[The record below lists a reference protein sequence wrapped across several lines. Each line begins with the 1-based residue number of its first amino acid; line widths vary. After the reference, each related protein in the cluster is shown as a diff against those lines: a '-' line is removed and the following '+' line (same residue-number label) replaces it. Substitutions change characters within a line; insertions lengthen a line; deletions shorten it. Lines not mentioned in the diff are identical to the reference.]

1 MSRFSINKQS
11 QNEVRSL
18 IHRLRSYRLV
28 RNLLIGF
35 ILVSICNL
43 LFSSLFYTP
52 KMFRLADEKRE
63 LKLKYE
69 ILQNRIRSSQRIL
82 DEIRHRDNY
91 VYRPLFST
99 DTLSIEGI
107 YNPYEEAK
115 YADINGGSFTP
126 TIREVWKD
134 MDQLARSLYLQ
145 SKSLDELQ
153 QLSKDKEKFSTAI
166 PAIWPIDRTT
176 LRAFYPFG
184 ERSRHPIYGTRAMHK
199 GVDLSANY
207 GAPVFAT
214 GDGIVEKV
222 DQGRP
227 QFGYGQQIL
236 IDHKFGY
243 KTRYAHLQRMFVK
256 RGQKVQRGQLIG
268 EVGSTGGSTGPH
280 LHYEVLLRNKNV
292 NPINYFNLNMTK
304 EEYRELVKSIR
315 YNADLESGSGI
326 PETEQ

>member
-91 VYRPLFST
+91 VYRPLFSS
-99 DTLSIEGI
+99 DTLTIEGI
-107 YNPYEEAK
+107 YNPYEQNK
-115 YADINGGSFTP
+115 YAAFEGEEFSPMVTG
-126 TIREVWKD
+126 VWLE
-134 MDQLARSLYLQ
+134 MDQLARSLYLE

-153 QLSKDKEKFSTAI
+153 ILSKDKEKFSTAI
-166 PAIWPIDRTT
+166 PAIWPIDRSKM
-176 LRAFYPFG
+176 RNKIGAFGY
-184 ERSRHPIYGTRAMHK
+184 RNHPIFRRWQFHS
-199 GVDLSANY
+199 GVDMPGRVGDPIY
-207 GAPVFAT
+207 AT
-214 GDGIVEKV
+214 GDGVVESIEIS
-222 DQGRP
+222 RARR
-227 QFGYGQQIL
+227 GYGTQIL
-236 IDHKFGY
+236 INHGFGY
-243 KTRYAHLQRMFVK
+243 KTRYAHLNKLHVEK
-256 RGQKVQRGQLIG
+256 GDTIKRGQLIADMG
-268 EVGSTGGSTGPH
+268 NTGQSTSPH
-280 LHYEVLLRNKNV
+280 LHYEVIYNRTHV
-292 NPINYFNLNMTK
+292 NPINYFDKNMSADA
-304 EEYRELVKSIR
+304 YKSLMNQIQEAT
-315 YNADLESGSGI
+315 Y
-326 PETEQ
+326 ETE

>member
-91 VYRPLFST
+91 VYRPLFSS
-99 DTLSIEGI
+99 DTLTIEGI
-107 YNPYEEAK
+107 YNPYEQNK
-115 YADINGGSFTP
+115 YAAFEGEEFSPMVTG
-126 TIREVWKD
+126 VWLE
-134 MDQLARSLYLQ
+134 MDQLARSLYLE

-153 QLSKDKEKFSTAI
+153 ILSKDKEKFSTAI
-166 PAIWPIDRTT
+166 PAIWPIDRSKM
-176 LRAFYPFG
+176 RNKIGAFGY
-184 ERSRHPIYGTRAMHK
+184 RNHPIFRRWQFHS
-199 GVDLSANY
+199 GVDMPGRVGDPIY
-207 GAPVFAT
+207 AT
-214 GDGIVEKV
+214 GDGVVESV
-222 DQGRP
+222 ERSRARR
-227 QFGYGQQIL
+227 GYGTQIL
-236 IDHKFGY
+236 INHGFGY
-243 KTRYAHLQRMFVK
+243 KTRYAHLNKLHVEK
-256 RGQKVQRGQLIG
+256 GDTIKRGQLIADMG
-268 EVGSTGGSTGPH
+268 NTGQSTSPH
-280 LHYEVLLRNKNV
+280 LHYEVIYNRTHV
-292 NPINYFNLNMTK
+292 NPINYFDKNMSADA
-304 EEYRELVKSIR
+304 YKSLMNQIQEAT
-315 YNADLESGSGI
+315 Y
-326 PETEQ
+326 ETE

>member
-91 VYRPLFST
+91 VYRPLFSS
-99 DTLSIEGI
+99 DTLTIEGI
-107 YNPYEEAK
+107 YNPYEQNK
-115 YADINGGSFTP
+115 YAAFEGEEFSPMVTG
-126 TIREVWKD
+126 VWLE
-134 MDQLARSLYLQ
+134 MDQLARSLYLE

-153 QLSKDKEKFSTAI
+153 ILSKDKEKFSTAI
-166 PAIWPIDRTT
+166 PAIWPIDRSKM
-176 LRAFYPFG
+176 RNKIGAFGY
-184 ERSRHPIYGTRAMHK
+184 RNHPIFRRWQFHS
-199 GVDLSANY
+199 GVDMPGRVGDPIY
-207 GAPVFAT
+207 AT
-214 GDGIVEKV
+214 GDGVVESV
-222 DQGRP
+222 ERSRARR
-227 QFGYGQQIL
+227 GYGTQIL
-236 IDHKFGY
+236 INHGFGY
-243 KTRYAHLQRMFVK
+243 KTRYAHLNKLHVEK
-256 RGQKVQRGQLIG
+256 GDTIKRGQLIADMG
-268 EVGSTGGSTGPH
+268 NTGQSTSPH
-280 LHYEVLLRNKNV
+280 LHYEVIYNRTHV
-292 NPINYFNLNMTK
+292 NPINYFDKNMSADA
-304 EEYRELVKSIR
+304 YKSLMNQIQDAT
-315 YNADLESGSGI
+315 Y
-326 PETEQ
+326 ETE

>member
-91 VYRPLFST
+91 VYRPLFSS
-99 DTLSIEGI
+99 DTLTIEGI
-107 YNPYEEAK
+107 YNPYEQNK
-115 YADINGGSFTP
+115 YAAFEGEEFSPMVTG
-126 TIREVWKD
+126 VWLE
-134 MDQLARSLYLQ
+134 MDQLARSLYLE

-153 QLSKDKEKFSTAI
+153 ILSKDKEKFSTAI
-166 PAIWPIDRTT
+166 PAIWPIDRSKM
-176 LRAFYPFG
+176 RNKIGAFGY
-184 ERSRHPIYGTRAMHK
+184 RNHPIFRRWQFHS
-199 GVDLSANY
+199 GVDMPGRVGDPIY
-207 GAPVFAT
+207 AT
-214 GDGIVEKV
+214 GDGIVESV
-222 DQGRP
+222 ERSRARR
-227 QFGYGQQIL
+227 GYGTQIL
-236 IDHKFGY
+236 INHGFGY
-243 KTRYAHLQRMFVK
+243 KTRYAHLNKLHVEK
-256 RGQKVQRGQLIG
+256 GDTIKRGQLIADMG
-268 EVGSTGGSTGPH
+268 NTGQSTSPH
-280 LHYEVLLRNKNV
+280 LHYEVIYNRTHV
-292 NPINYFNLNMTK
+292 NPINYFDKNMSADA
-304 EEYRELVKSIR
+304 YKSLMNQIQEAT
-315 YNADLESGSGI
+315 Y
-326 PETEQ
+326 ETE